1 MTMEKLLFND
11 ILGMSLTTAI
21 LEASDW
27 NESVAARISSI
38 IRETQP
44 MSTIE
49 DSKNLLREN
58 LKKENISKNII
69 NNIFMLIDLEES
81 RIRTRPKIWI
91 GTIF

>member
-27 NESVAARISSI
+27 NESVAARISLI

-69 NNIFMLIDLEES
+69 DNIFMLIDLEES
-81 RIRTRPKIWI
+81 RMRTRPKI
-91 GTIF
+91 

>member
-1 MTMEKLLFND
+1 MLCVQNTGKTMTMEKLLFND

-44 MSTIE
+44 MSTI
-49 DSKNLLREN
+49 
-58 LKKENISKNII
+58 
-69 NNIFMLIDLEES
+69 
-81 RIRTRPKIWI
+81 
-91 GTIF
+91 

>member
-81 RIRTRPKIWI
+81 RMRTRPKI
-91 GTIF
+91 